1 MGYMMSYKHRM
12 QAAACCFLLLAAA
25 ATVQT
30 ANAAGPDSF
39 VGSLAGHVQ
48 VRDAWHAAA
57 PISSAWMHVPDSTL
71 SAEATSTAAAAA
83 AATIEI
89 GQLSSDAAQRRMMLA
104 QTAAPPAAA
113 AAAQKC
119 KDYSKD
125 MNQHTK
131 DGYKLRWKAF
141 ADSCSAACRKQ
152 SVVKVPD
159 GVYKVYCE
167 VQSCSCTLVNESTKK
182 EVRWRQTGVCCDSC
196 KRWRLCGGVLCE
208 RGVVPDSKGVREVC
222 RPIQLLQELLI
233 PVP

>member
-104 QTAAPPAAA
+104 QTAAPLAAA

-182 EVRWRQTGVCCDSC
+182 
-196 KRWRLCGGVLCE
+196 KYGGVKLEYAAPRASDGAFVAAFFAKGELYPTAKACE
-208 RGVVPDSKGVREVC
+208 KCAGPYSFC
-222 RPIQLLQELLI
+222 RNC
-233 PVP
+233 

>member
-1 MGYMMSYKHRM
+1 MGYTMSYKHRM

-125 MNQHTK
+125 MNKHTK

-182 EVRWRQTGVCCDSC
+182 
-196 KRWRLCGGVLCE
+196 KYGGVKLEYAATRASDGAFVAAFFVKGELYPTAKACE
-208 RGVVPDSKGVREVC
+208 KCAGPYSFC
-222 RPIQLLQELLI
+222 RNC
-233 PVP
+233 